1 MIKMEKKKRKR
12 LLINVTYYSL
22 LVILGVFIGYVIS
35 VWGKVLTIPFIIL
48 IAIIIVF
55 WVCIFGLVILCYI
68 KNFKDCKG
76 VKNK

>member
-1 MIKMEKKKRKR
+1 MIKMKKEKRKR

-35 VWGKVLTIPFIIL
+35 VWGKVLTIPFIIQ

-55 WVCIFGLVILCYI
+55 WVCIFGLVILYHI
-68 KNFKDCKG
+68 KNFKDCKE
-76 VKNK
+76 VKK